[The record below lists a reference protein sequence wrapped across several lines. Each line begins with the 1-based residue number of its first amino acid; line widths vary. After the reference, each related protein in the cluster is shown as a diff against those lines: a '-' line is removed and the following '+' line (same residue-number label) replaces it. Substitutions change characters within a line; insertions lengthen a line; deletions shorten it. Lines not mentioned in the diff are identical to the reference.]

1 MFGKVDM
8 EWVYPYKISMNVNI
22 DMSNF
27 IDETINN
34 YMKFLLKIKLF
45 TPTIEVYVLGIH
57 LPCLENNAM
66 LKNLNHQPAINDVSL
81 KCSKNYLS
89 NKISFFNN
97 IDSLDV
103 RIINTLKFNHKL
115 EQECINNNFNYL
127 EITDELFDDNRKYV
141 QNKFINV
148 EHPYGD
154 HHLKRDITGTN
165 WINKYKHI
173 MKN

>member
-1 MFGKVDM
+1 M
-8 EWVYPYKISMNVNI
+8 
-22 DMSNF
+22 
-27 IDETINN
+27 
-34 YMKFLLKIKLF
+34 
-45 TPTIEVYVLGIH
+45 
-57 LPCLENNAM
+57 
-66 LKNLNHQPAINDVSL
+66 
-81 KCSKNYLS
+81 
-89 NKISFFNN
+89 
-97 IDSLDV
+97 
-103 RIINTLKFNHKL
+103 
-115 EQECINNNFNYL
+115 